1 MARDKSVS
9 PKALK
14 TLIRK
19 EQVDLILS
27 TKGEMTSNEMKI
39 IDAYLEQLG
48 FVNTTA
54 EKVGTASIHIRTKPL
69 SAEPQ

>member
-9 PKALK
+9 QKALK

-19 EQVDLILS
+19 EQVDRILS
-27 TKGEMTSNEMKI
+27 TKGEITPNEMKNV
-39 IDAYLEQLG
+39 DAYFEQLG
-48 FVNTTA
+48 FVNTTP

-69 SAEPQ
+69 SA

>member
-9 PKALK
+9 QKALK

-19 EQVDLILS
+19 EQVDRILS

-69 SAEPQ
+69 SA

>member
-1 MARDKSVS
+1 MAKDKSVS
-9 PKALK
+9 QKALK

-19 EQVDLILS
+19 EQVDRILS

-54 EKVGTASIHIRTKPL
+54 EKVGTASIHIRTKPARTVL
-69 SAEPQ
+69 